1 MKITYLHHSAF
12 LIELKHHLLLFDW
25 VNTPLCELPKDK
37 PLYVFVSHHHEDHF
51 HEAIFTLAKIHPDVH
66 YLISDDVPC
75 KDRKDVLVCACDQ
88 IYEVDDLQVKT
99 IASTDEG
106 VAFLVMCEQNIIYHA
121 GDLNWWDWGEEDSEE
136 EAQQMETAYRKAMK
150 KLSRYQMD
158 VAFLPVDPRLIKGFY
173 KGVSCFMQYS
183 DAKHIIPMH
192 MWDQYDIVEKLCKRD
207 EVKAY
212 AKRIQKIRKDI
223 ETFTI

>member
-1 MKITYLHHSAF
+1 
-12 LIELKHHLLLFDW
+12 
-25 VNTPLCELPKDK
+25 
-37 PLYVFVSHHHEDHF
+37 
-51 HEAIFTLAKIHPDVH
+51 
-66 YLISDDVPC
+66 
-75 KDRKDVLVCACDQ
+75 
-88 IYEVDDLQVKT
+88 
-99 IASTDEG
+99 
-106 VAFLVMCEQNIIYHA
+106 MCEQNIIYHA

-212 AKRIQKIRKDI
+212 AKRIQKIRKDM